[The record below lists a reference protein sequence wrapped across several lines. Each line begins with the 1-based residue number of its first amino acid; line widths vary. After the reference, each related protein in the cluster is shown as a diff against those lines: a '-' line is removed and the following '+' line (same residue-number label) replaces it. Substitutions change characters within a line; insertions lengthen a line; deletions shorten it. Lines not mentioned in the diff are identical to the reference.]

1 MGLSAFQDDFRAWLT
16 RSDEQAA
23 DRLALA
29 DRRGLAVYQ
38 NTYRAQL
45 MACLEESYPQTMAL
59 IGLRFGEAAFHAAA
73 ARHIDSVPPSRWTLD
88 AYAQGFP
95 ASLRRLFPDAPA
107 IGELADLELAL
118 GETFI
123 APDATALTL
132 ADLQSGA
139 LDETAIA
146 LVPGT
151 VFLPLRT
158 NADAIW
164 SALSAQEPCPAPH
177 VRESTDTPV
186 MIWRQDFVCCF
197 RRLEDD
203 EAALLPSLVTGTP
216 FAQMCEDLVAR
227 LGMEDGITRAGA
239 LLARWTQAGLLTRQP

>member
-1 MGLSAFQDDFRAWLT
+1 
-16 RSDEQAA
+16 
-23 DRLALA
+23 
-29 DRRGLAVYQ
+29 
-38 NTYRAQL
+38 
-45 MACLEESYPQTMAL
+45 
-59 IGLRFGEAAFHAAA
+59 
-73 ARHIDSVPPSRWTLD
+73 
-88 AYAQGFP
+88 
-95 ASLRRLFPDAPA
+95 LRRLFPDAPA

-118 GETFI
+118 GETFV

-177 VRESTDTPV
+177 VRGSADTPV

-216 FAQMCEDLVAR
+216 LRRCAKTSWRGWAWKTGSPAR
-227 LGMEDGITRAGA
+227 APCWPAGP
-239 LLARWTQAGLLTRQP
+239 RPGF